1 MTVNM
6 RKEPSCTLL
15 TTWKIVKVVRP
26 LRVPLVNRDLLRL
39 FFPHLVSGHTN
50 EVEHDTDDDCGE
62 MDSSG
67 IM

>member
-6 RKEPSCTLL
+6 RKEPSCTSL
-15 TTWKIVKVVRP
+15 TTWKIVKAVCP
-26 LRVPLVNRDLLRL
+26 HCVPLVNCDLLRL

-62 MDSSG
+62 MDISG